1 MPFIDDD
8 HSKGGGRNIQL
19 LISTKVS
26 STKSLLDFT
35 GHQKYSTQYRSESQ
49 SQGPAEQQ
57 TAQTSAAQLMQ
68 YNTQMLSDMLHL
80 YSVLRASMHDLK

>member
-35 GHQKYSTQYRSESQ
+35 GHQKYRTQYRSESQ
-49 SQGPAEQQ
+49 SQVPADQQ

-68 YNTQMLSDMLHL
+68 YNTQLLREVCNLH
-80 YSVLRASMHDLK
+80 SVLRAYMDDPK